1 MKDTTSTMADNMPPP
16 PFKLERESTLMP
28 SEFLERLSAST
39 RSRKSSA
46 ARSAASSAARS
57 AARRS
62 RNDRHSASVRVSR
75 QPMDHVNS
83 RFTYENDYEKMLH
96 HSNSVSYYNQHFG
109 DDNTELNSSSRFYD
123 ANLQMASIGEQEN
136 IYRDTERTYPQ
147 DPYLINTSPRNMNY
161 SIATPPTS
169 MSIRDLM
176 EPLEDW
182 NAKDSIKE
190 KKYAVLPSIG
200 KTPSPTKPDAT
211 SHNSNNSGLSNYSY
225 SNQLDYGRDRMEQE
239 ADFFADFRINTSE
252 VHATPRQNPLPPI
265 ESIKMSQ
272 SGVFPKEDN
281 SYLQQLNAMKQSYK
295 NNNFQGIDSL
305 NARQMS
311 GKQKKKPFKYL

>member
-28 SEFLERLSAST
+28 SEFRERLSAST

-46 ARSAASSAARS
+46 ARSAASSVARS

-75 QPMDHVNS
+75 QSMDHVNS
-83 RFTYENDYEKMLH
+83 RFSYENDYDKMLQ
-96 HSNSVSYYNQHFG
+96 HSNSISYYNQHFG
-109 DDNTELNSSSRFYD
+109 DNNIELNSSSRFYD
-123 ANLQMASIGEQEN
+123 ANHQMASIGEQEN
-136 IYRDTERTYPQ
+136 IYRDMQ
-147 DPYLINTSPRNMNY
+147 DPYSFKTSPRSMNY
-161 SIATPPTS
+161 SIKTPPTS
-169 MSIRDLM
+169 MSIGDLM

-182 NAKDSIKE
+182 NTKDTIKE

-200 KTPSPTKPDAT
+200 KSPSPTKTD
-211 SHNSNNSGLSNYSY
+211 SHNSNNSKLSHYSY

-265 ESIKMSQ
+265 ESIRMSQ
-272 SGVFPKEDN
+272 NGVFPKEDN
-281 SYLQQLNAMKQSYK
+281 TYLQQLNAMKQSYG

-311 GKQKKKPFKYL
+311 GKQKKKSFKYL

>member
-1 MKDTTSTMADNMPPP
+1 MADNMPPP
-16 PFKLERESTLMP
+16 PFKLEREITLMP
-28 SEFLERLSAST
+28 SEFRERLSAST

-57 AARRS
+57 AARR
-62 RNDRHSASVRVSR
+62 RNDRHSASIRAHR
-75 QPMDHVNS
+75 QSMDYVNS
-83 RFTYENDYEKMLH
+83 RYIYENDYGNMPYH
-96 HSNSVSYYNQHFG
+96 GHNNSIYNQHFG
-109 DDNTELNSSSRFYD
+109 EDNAELNSSSRFYEG
-123 ANLQMASIGEQEN
+123 NLQMASIGEQEN
-136 IYRDTERTYPQ
+136 TYRGTDHQY
-147 DPYLINTSPRNMNY
+147 SPTRNMSY
-161 SIATPPTS
+161 SIKTPPTS

-182 NAKDSIKE
+182 NAKDAIKE

-200 KTPSPTKPDAT
+200 KTPSPVKSDANL
-211 SHNSNNSGLSNYSY
+211 HNSNNSESANYSY

-265 ESIKMSQ
+265 ESMKKAQ
-272 SGVFPKEDN
+272 NGGLAKEEN
-281 SYLQQLNAMKQSYK
+281 SCLQQLNAMKQSYMN

-311 GKQKKKPFKYL
+311 GKQKKKHFKYL